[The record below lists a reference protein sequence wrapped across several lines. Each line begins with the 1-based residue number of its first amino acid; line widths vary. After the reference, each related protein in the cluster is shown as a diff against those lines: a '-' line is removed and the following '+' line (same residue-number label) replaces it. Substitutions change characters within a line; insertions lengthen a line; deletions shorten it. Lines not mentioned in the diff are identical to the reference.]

1 MEDSVY
7 LTKEKHEALTTEL
20 DELITVRRPE
30 IARQLE
36 HARSLGD
43 LSENAEYQDA
53 RQEQGAVESRIKYL
67 VRVLKNAQIVEKHHS
82 TDVSVGAT
90 VTIKREGGDNQTYT
104 VVGSEE
110 ADTAQGRIS
119 LNSPLG
125 QAMMGKKKGD
135 SFTFVAPSGKTI
147 EYTVVKID

>member
-1 MEDSVY
+1 MEESVY
-7 LTKEKHEALTTEL
+7 LTKEKHAALTQEL
-20 DELITVRRPE
+20 EDLITVRRPD

-53 RQEQGAVESRIKYL
+53 RQAQGEAESRIKYL
-67 VRVLKNAQIVEKHHS
+67 ARVLKNAQIVEPHHS
-82 TDVSVGAT
+82 SDVVIGAT
-90 VTIKREGGDNQTYT
+90 VTIKREGGDSQTYT

-147 EYTVVKID
+147 EYKVVKID